1 MRKIIFMLVVATI
14 MGVVEASTPV
24 MPKFPEKYETWINN
38 QHSEACDIEF
48 DFHNYETSF
57 TEQVCGFNKNY
68 YGSWYGYKISKHIV
82 SHRDLFNT
90 SVSFVLKFIDTPSG
104 ITKKNLRD
112 SIKTFRLLYDDEI
125 LELKDL
131 LCFTDCR
138 LEKTW
143 YSIDFLGY
151 LDKETFLKLSQSEKL
166 LLQFEIDSTV
176 LKFDLK
182 IPKVYDDTFK

>member
-1 MRKIIFMLVVATI
+1 MLLAAAAI
-14 MGVVEASTPV
+14 MFVNASTPL
-24 MPKFPEKYETWINN
+24 MDKFPEKYETWINHQQFETGN
-38 QHSEACDIEF
+38 IEF

-90 SVSFVLKFIDTPSG
+90 SVPFMFKFIDTPSG

-166 LLQFEIDSTV
+166 LLQFEIDGTV

-182 IPKVYDDTFK
+182 IPKVYEDTFK